1 MCRKE
6 DKRTFVVVF
15 VLLWACRF
23 ILVVHRFLQYRAFT
37 QIVFLKVFPEATEG
51 YRWWLDAVGS
61 PLPLC
66 GSWSLSSCR
75 WNLRSVAQRTDPKHQ
90 PHRAAA
96 QDSGLR
102 RSDCIYSC
110 KGTNQ
115 GGESNKLDF
124 FSPLSLDDHQQFRYR
139 GFINLTQHDDRV
151 KITHISRISLCVILL
166 E

>member
-6 DKRTFVVVF
+6 DKRTFCCF
-15 VLLWACRF
+15 C
-23 ILVVHRFLQYRAFT
+23 FT
-37 QIVFLKVFPEATEG
+37 LCLSFYFGRSPFSPVQSFHTDCILKVFPEATEG
-51 YRWWLDAVGS
+51 YRWWLDAIGS

-110 KGTNQ
+110 KGSNQ

-124 FSPLSLDDHQQFRYR
+124 PPLSLDDHQQFRYR
-139 GFINLTQHDDRV
+139 AFINLTQHDDRV
-151 KITHISRISLCVILL
+151 KITHISRISLCIILL